1 MQELTQMWCELKNT
15 GVVICIKATP
25 TGLLSSPFQSNII
38 LWDVLFHCKPRN
50 MCSNMQL
57 LANKKV
63 VGKETLPIPGIP
75 PALE

>member
-25 TGLLSSPFQSNII
+25 TGLLSSPFQSNIF
-38 LWDVLFHCKPRN
+38 LWDVLFHYKPN
-50 MCSNMQL
+50 LCSNLQL

-63 VGKETLPIPGIP
+63 GGKETLPISGIP